1 MNKMQKLTCA
11 KVLKVIFYLLG
22 FPLLMLF
29 VAKDSMIFF
38 NEGAFSETAKN
49 GITAALVLWAGFT
62 LLQIGLY
69 LVLKKQQAVRT
80 IILVILAVALM
91 LAPIAGLD
99 IRNEKELDKIRTE
112 YSDKGVK
119 VENYS
124 LQKQW
129 FNALSAN
136 KRESGYAY
144 KLNERVDN
152 VIRTYGLSEYYP
164 KMYRERT
171 QLNTAVAYYQ
181 VGGLDGEMIK
191 VTGDNIDGLF
201 DSLKAQS
208 PYAYNPNG
216 LLYDGYIFG
225 VENALELL
233 IKYNEYAKLTVYRR
247 SSTYIG
253 TEKYADAFKEGC
265 YVLKDGAYVTMK
277 AAGEAFC
284 KQPGTIYYEKLSIAD
299 AYKAMVK
306 DIKDSETNS
315 SKYESDA
322 WYNYFND
329 NTEILDTRTGK
340 MTNYSTL
347 RIEEDNYRLTDSR
360 LNAVLG
366 TLFEYLGMNPA
377 INKLLNG
384 LNLDGIIGLV
394 NALLQEN
401 GADLTS
407 GDIGNVVSQLL
418 YGYNNGKG
426 GETTGLA
433 YPVQYLFGNLNL
445 SDKNVFKSTG
455 ETAYEYDDEGHLVY
469 EVDASGNTTDI
480 PKLTGKTG
488 TVYVITYSDSGKKNP
503 DGTPI
508 LNATV
513 NRAEF
518 DTTKMSPLPEK
529 AADIKT
535 GTVYTTGDIFK
546 EVKLNANYSA
556 YVENLEKNKNP
567 NTAALV
573 DIIKSLQP
581 ALGLVGGLL
590 NLNDIIGGLVSGL
603 DVSAIL
609 AKIAPDLD
617 LNAILT
623 QILSKIDLTGVTVE
637 GVQKLLDT
645 VLGELSFYSHPL
657 LKKCWQSDFVSDT
670 DKALATTAG
679 TTVDMSDYAW
689 VKYTC
694 EDFGITSGC
703 ALAAKGGLLTG
714 KTIGNGTSADAAIS
728 LADCYQLQADIA
740 YQPEM
745 YPLLAARRYFSIWAG
760 ILAMSIFLST
770 YFHNKERLYAYE
782 IALNGGEY

>member
-91 LAPIAGLD
+91 LAPVAGLD

-129 FNALSAN
+129 FNALSAD

-201 DSLKAQS
+201 DSLQSQS

-233 IKYNEYAKLTVYRR
+233 IKYNEYAKLTVYRP
-247 SSTYIG
+247 T
-253 TEKYADAFKEGC
+253 KYTVADYAEAFNAGC
-265 YVLKDGAYVTMK
+265 YVIKDGAYVTMK
-277 AAGEAFC
+277 AAGETFS
-284 KQPGTIYYEKLSIAD
+284 KQPGTVYYEKLAIAD
-299 AYKAMVK
+299 AYKKMV
-306 DIKDSETNS
+306 SEIEESATNAS
-315 SKYESDA
+315 AYESDA
-322 WYNYFND
+322 WYNYTND
-329 NTEILDTRTGK
+329 ITEILDTRTGK

-377 INKLLNG
+377 INKLLDS
-384 LNLDGIIGLV
+384 LKAQQLLDLV
-394 NALLQEN
+394 NSLLKEN
-401 GADLTS
+401 GADLSS

-433 YPVQYLFGNLNL
+433 LPAQYLFGNLDFT
-445 SDKNVFKSTG
+445 SKEVYKSTG
-455 ETAYEYDDEGHLVY
+455 KNAFKVGALADEV
-469 EVDASGNTTDI
+469 
-480 PKLTGKTG
+480 
-488 TVYVITYSDSGKKNP
+488 VYVTTYTDSGEVND
-503 DGTPI
+503 DGTPVLTAKI
-508 LNATV
+508 TREAFDNATMKQLPKTS
-513 NRAEF
+513 AEIV
-518 DTTKMSPLPEK
+518 PEQK
-529 AADIKT
+529 
-535 GTVYTTGDIFK
+535 YTTGDTYAK
-546 EVKLNANYSA
+546 TKLGTA
-556 YVENLEKNKNP
+556 YTAYKTKLESDNKNP

-590 NLNDIIGGLVSGL
+590 DLNDIIGGLVPGL
-603 DVSAIL
+603 DVAGIL
-609 AKIAPDLD
+609 KAIAPDLD

-703 ALAAKGGLLTG
+703 ALIAKGGLLTG

-740 YQPEM
+740 YQPDM

>member
-99 IRNEKELDKIRTE
+99 VRNEKELDKIRTE

-129 FNALSAN
+129 FNALSAD
-136 KRESGYAY
+136 KRKSGYAY
-144 KLNERVDN
+144 LLNERVDN
-152 VIRTYGLSEYYP
+152 VIKTYGLSEYYP
-164 KMYRERT
+164 KMYRERP
-171 QLNTAVAYYQ
+171 QHNTAVAYYQ

-201 DSLKAQS
+201 DSLQSQS

-233 IKYNEYAKLTVYRR
+233 IKYNEYAKLTVYRP
-247 SSTYIG
+247 T
-253 TEKYADAFKEGC
+253 KYTVADYAEAFNAGC

-277 AAGEAFC
+277 AAGETFS
-284 KQPGTIYYEKLSIAD
+284 KQPGTVYYEKLAIAD
-299 AYKAMVK
+299 AYKKMVSE
-306 DIKDSETNS
+306 IKESATNAS
-315 SKYESDA
+315 AYESDA
-322 WYNYFND
+322 WYNYTND
-329 NTEILDTRTGK
+329 ITEILDTRTGK

-377 INKLLNG
+377 INKLLDS
-384 LNLDGIIGLV
+384 LKAQQLLDLI
-394 NALLQEN
+394 NSLLKEN
-401 GADLTS
+401 SADLSS

-433 YPVQYLFGNLNL
+433 LPVQYLFGNLDFT
-445 SDKNVFKSTG
+445 SKEVYKSTG
-455 ETAYEYDDEGHLVY
+455 KNAFKVGALADEV
-469 EVDASGNTTDI
+469 
-480 PKLTGKTG
+480 
-488 TVYVITYSDSGKKNP
+488 VYVTTYTDSGEVND
-503 DGTPI
+503 DGTPVLTAKI
-508 LNATV
+508 TREAFDAATMKQSPKTI
-513 NRAEF
+513 AEIV
-518 DTTKMSPLPEK
+518 PEQK
-529 AADIKT
+529 
-535 GTVYTTGDIFK
+535 YTTGDTYAK
-546 EVKLNANYSA
+546 TKLGTA
-556 YVENLEKNKNP
+556 YTAYKTKLESDNKNP

-590 NLNDIIGGLVSGL
+590 DLNDIIGGLVPGL
-603 DVSAIL
+603 DIPAIL
-609 AKIAPDLD
+609 KAIAPDLD

-623 QILSKIDLTGVTVE
+623 QVLSKIDLTGVTVE
-637 GVQKLLDT
+637 DVQKLLDT

-689 VKYTC
+689 IKYTC

-703 ALAAKGGLLTG
+703 ALVAKGGLLTG

-740 YQPEM
+740 YQPNM

-770 YFHNKERLYAYE
+770 YFHNKEKLYAYE

>member
-129 FNALSAN
+129 FNALSAD

-201 DSLKAQS
+201 DSLQSQS

-233 IKYNEYAKLTVYRR
+233 IKYNEYAKLTVYRP
-247 SSTYIG
+247 T
-253 TEKYADAFKEGC
+253 KYTVADYAEAFNAGC
-265 YVLKDGAYVTMK
+265 YVIKDGAYVTMK
-277 AAGEAFC
+277 AAGETFS
-284 KQPGTIYYEKLSIAD
+284 KQPGTIYYESLSIAD
-299 AYKAMVK
+299 AYKKMV
-306 DIKDSETNS
+306 SEIEESATNAS
-315 SKYESDA
+315 AYESDA
-322 WYNYFND
+322 WYNYTND
-329 NTEILDTRTGK
+329 ITEILDTRTGK

-377 INKLLNG
+377 INKLLDS
-384 LNLDGIIGLV
+384 LKAQQLLDLV
-394 NALLQEN
+394 NSLLKDN
-401 GADLTS
+401 DADLSS

-433 YPVQYLFGNLNL
+433 LPAQYLFGNLDFT
-445 SDKNVFKSTG
+445 SKEVYKSTG
-455 ETAYEYDDEGHLVY
+455 KNAFKVGALADEV
-469 EVDASGNTTDI
+469 
-480 PKLTGKTG
+480 
-488 TVYVITYSDSGKKNP
+488 VYVTTYTDSGEVND
-503 DGTPI
+503 DGTPVLTAKI
-508 LNATV
+508 TREAFDNATMKQLPKTS
-513 NRAEF
+513 AEIV
-518 DTTKMSPLPEK
+518 PEQK
-529 AADIKT
+529 
-535 GTVYTTGDIFK
+535 YTTGDTYAK
-546 EVKLNANYSA
+546 TDLGTAYTAYKTKLESD
-556 YVENLEKNKNP
+556 NKNP

-590 NLNDIIGGLVSGL
+590 NLNDIIGGLVPGL
-603 DVSAIL
+603 DVAGIL
-609 AKIAPDLD
+609 KAIAPDLD

-623 QILSKIDLTGVTVE
+623 QILGKIDLTGVTVE

-703 ALAAKGGLLTG
+703 ALVAKGGLLTG

-740 YQPEM
+740 YQPDM

-770 YFHNKERLYAYE
+770 YFHNKEKLYAYE

>member
-225 VENALELL
+225 VENVLELL
-233 IKYNEYAKLTVYRR
+233 IKYNEYAKLTVYRP
-247 SSTYIG
+247 T
-253 TEKYADAFKEGC
+253 KYTVADYAEAFNAGC
-265 YVLKDGAYVTMK
+265 YVINNDGAYVTMK
-277 AAGEAFC
+277 AAGETFC
-284 KQPGTIYYEKLSIAD
+284 KQPGTIYYEQLAIAD
-299 AYKAMVK
+299 AYKKMV
-306 DIKDSETNS
+306 SEIEASATNAS
-315 SKYESDA
+315 AYASDA
-322 WYNYFND
+322 WYNYTND
-329 NTEILDTRTGK
+329 ITEILDTRTGK

-377 INKLLNG
+377 INKLLDS
-384 LNLDGIIGLV
+384 LKAQQLLELV
-394 NALLQEN
+394 NSLLKEN
-401 GADLTS
+401 GADLSS

-433 YPVQYLFGNLNL
+433 LPAQYLFGNLNFT
-445 SDKNVFKSTG
+445 SKEVYKSTG
-455 ETAYEYDDEGHLVY
+455 KNAFKVGALADEV
-469 EVDASGNTTDI
+469 
-480 PKLTGKTG
+480 
-488 TVYVITYSDSGKKNP
+488 VYVTTYTDSGEVND

-508 LNATV
+508 LTAKITREAFDAATMVLPPKTNAEIV
-513 NRAEF
+513 PG
-518 DTTKMSPLPEK
+518 TK
-529 AADIKT
+529 
-535 GTVYTTGDIFK
+535 YTTGDTYAK
-546 EVKLNANYSA
+546 TDLGTAYKAYETKLKND
-556 YVENLEKNKNP
+556 NKNP

-609 AKIAPDLD
+609 KAIAPDLD

-703 ALAAKGGLLTG
+703 ALVAKGGLLTG

-740 YQPEM
+740 YQPDM

-770 YFHNKERLYAYE
+770 YFHNKEKLYAYE

>member
-91 LAPIAGLD
+91 LAPVAGLD

-129 FNALSAN
+129 FNALSAD

-181 VGGLDGEMIK
+181 IGGLDGEMIK

-201 DSLKAQS
+201 DSLQSQS

-233 IKYNEYAKLTVYRR
+233 IKYNEYAKLTVYRP
-247 SSTYIG
+247 T
-253 TEKYADAFKEGC
+253 KYTVADYAEAFNAGC
-265 YVLKDGAYVTMK
+265 YVIKDGAYVTMK
-277 AAGEAFC
+277 AAGETFS
-284 KQPGTIYYEKLSIAD
+284 KQPGTIYYESLSIAD
-299 AYKAMVK
+299 AYKKMV
-306 DIKDSETNS
+306 SEIEESATNAS
-315 SKYESDA
+315 AYESDA
-322 WYNYFND
+322 WYNYTND
-329 NTEILDTRTGK
+329 ITEILDTRTGK

-377 INKLLNG
+377 INKLLDS
-384 LNLDGIIGLV
+384 LKAQQLLDLV
-394 NALLQEN
+394 NSLLKDN
-401 GADLTS
+401 DADLTS

-433 YPVQYLFGNLNL
+433 LPAQYLFGNLDFT
-445 SDKNVFKSTG
+445 SKEVYKSTG
-455 ETAYEYDDEGHLVY
+455 KNAFKVGATADEV
-469 EVDASGNTTDI
+469 
-480 PKLTGKTG
+480 
-488 TVYVITYSDSGKKNP
+488 VYVTTYKDSGEVND
-503 DGTPI
+503 DGSPVLTATI
-508 LNATV
+508 TREAFDNATMKQPPKTS
-513 NRAEF
+513 AEIVPGQ
-518 DTTKMSPLPEK
+518 K
-529 AADIKT
+529 
-535 GTVYTTGDIFK
+535 YTTGDTYAK
-546 EVKLNANYSA
+546 TKLGTA
-556 YVENLEKNKNP
+556 YTAYKTKLESDNKNP

-609 AKIAPDLD
+609 KAIAPDLD

-623 QILSKIDLTGVTVE
+623 QVLGKIDLTGVTVE

-740 YQPEM
+740 YQPDM

-770 YFHNKERLYAYE
+770 YFHNKEKLYAYE

>member
-80 IILVILAVALM
+80 IILVVLAVALM

-129 FNALSAN
+129 FNAISAN

-144 KLNERVDN
+144 KLNDRVDN

-233 IKYNEYAKLTVYRR
+233 IKYNEYAKLTVYRP
-247 SSTYIG
+247 T
-253 TEKYADAFKEGC
+253 KYTVADYAEAFSAGC
-265 YVLKDGAYVTMK
+265 YVINNDGAYVTMK

-284 KQPGTIYYEKLSIAD
+284 KQPGTIYYEQLAIAD
-299 AYKAMVK
+299 AYKKMV
-306 DIKDSETNS
+306 SEIEESATNAS
-315 SKYESDA
+315 AYESDA
-322 WYNYFND
+322 WYNYTND
-329 NTEILDTRTGK
+329 ITEILDTRTGE

-377 INKLLNG
+377 INKLLDS
-384 LNLDGIIGLV
+384 LKAQQLLDLV
-394 NALLQEN
+394 NSLLKEN
-401 GADLTS
+401 SADLSS

-433 YPVQYLFGNLNL
+433 LPAQYLFGNLDFT
-445 SDKNVFKSTG
+445 SKEVYKSTG
-455 ETAYEYDDEGHLVY
+455 KNAFKVGATADEV
-469 EVDASGNTTDI
+469 
-480 PKLTGKTG
+480 
-488 TVYVITYSDSGKKNP
+488 VYVTTYTDSGEVND
-503 DGTPI
+503 DGSPVLTATI
-508 LNATV
+508 TREAFDNATMKQPPKTS
-513 NRAEF
+513 AEIVPGQ
-518 DTTKMSPLPEK
+518 K
-529 AADIKT
+529 
-535 GTVYTTGDIFK
+535 YTTGDTYAK
-546 EVKLNANYSA
+546 TKLGTA
-556 YVENLEKNKNP
+556 YTAYKTKLESDNKNP

-590 NLNDIIGGLVSGL
+590 DLNDIIGGLVPGL
-603 DVSAIL
+603 DVAGIL
-609 AKIAPDLD
+609 KAIAPDLD

-623 QILSKIDLTGVTVE
+623 QILGKIDLTGVTVE

-740 YQPEM
+740 YQPDM

-770 YFHNKERLYAYE
+770 YFHNKEKLYAYE

>member
-99 IRNEKELDKIRTE
+99 VRNEKELDKIRTE

-129 FNALSAN
+129 FNALSAD
-136 KRESGYAY
+136 KRKSGYAY
-144 KLNERVDN
+144 LLNERVDN
-152 VIRTYGLSEYYP
+152 VIKTYGLSEYYP
-164 KMYRERT
+164 KMYRERP
-171 QLNTAVAYYQ
+171 QHNTAVAYYQ

-201 DSLKAQS
+201 DSLQSQS

-233 IKYNEYAKLTVYRR
+233 IKYNEYAKLTVYRP
-247 SSTYIG
+247 T
-253 TEKYADAFKEGC
+253 KYTVADYAEAFNAGC

-277 AAGEAFC
+277 AAGETFS
-284 KQPGTIYYEKLSIAD
+284 KQPGTVYYEKLAIAD
-299 AYKAMVK
+299 AYKKMVSE
-306 DIKDSETNS
+306 IKESATNAS
-315 SKYESDA
+315 AYESDA
-322 WYNYFND
+322 WYNYTND
-329 NTEILDTRTGK
+329 ITEILDTRTGK

-377 INKLLNG
+377 INKLLDS
-384 LNLDGIIGLV
+384 LKAQQLLDLI
-394 NALLQEN
+394 NSLLKEN
-401 GADLTS
+401 SADLSS

-433 YPVQYLFGNLNL
+433 LPVQYLFGNLDFT
-445 SDKNVFKSTG
+445 SKEVYKSTG
-455 ETAYEYDDEGHLVY
+455 KNAFKVGALADEV
-469 EVDASGNTTDI
+469 
-480 PKLTGKTG
+480 
-488 TVYVITYSDSGKKNP
+488 VYVTTYTDSGEVND
-503 DGTPI
+503 DGTPVLTAKI
-508 LNATV
+508 TREAFDAATMKQSPKTI
-513 NRAEF
+513 AEIV
-518 DTTKMSPLPEK
+518 PEQK
-529 AADIKT
+529 
-535 GTVYTTGDIFK
+535 YTTGDTYAK
-546 EVKLNANYSA
+546 TKLGTA
-556 YVENLEKNKNP
+556 YTAYKTKLESDNKNP

-590 NLNDIIGGLVSGL
+590 DLNDIIGGLVPGL
-603 DVSAIL
+603 DIPAIL
-609 AKIAPDLD
+609 KAIAPDLD

-623 QILSKIDLTGVTVE
+623 QVLSKIDLTGVTVE
-637 GVQKLLDT
+637 DVQKLLDT
-645 VLGELSFYSHPL
+645 VLGELSFCSHPL

-689 VKYTC
+689 IKYTC

-703 ALAAKGGLLTG
+703 ALVAKGGLLTG

-740 YQPEM
+740 YQPNM

-770 YFHNKERLYAYE
+770 YFHNKEKLYAYE

>member
-91 LAPIAGLD
+91 LAPVAGLD

-129 FNALSAN
+129 FNALSAD

-201 DSLKAQS
+201 DSLQSQS

-233 IKYNEYAKLTVYRR
+233 IKYNEYAKLTVYRP
-247 SSTYIG
+247 T
-253 TEKYADAFKEGC
+253 KYTVADYAEAFNAGC
-265 YVLKDGAYVTMK
+265 YVIKDGAYVTMK
-277 AAGEAFC
+277 AAGETFS
-284 KQPGTIYYEKLSIAD
+284 KQPGTVYYEKLAIAD
-299 AYKAMVK
+299 AYKKMV
-306 DIKDSETNS
+306 SEIEESATNAS
-315 SKYESDA
+315 AYESDA
-322 WYNYFND
+322 WYNYTND
-329 NTEILDTRTGK
+329 ITEILDTRTGK

-377 INKLLNG
+377 INKLLDS
-384 LNLDGIIGLV
+384 LKAQQLLDLV
-394 NALLQEN
+394 NSLLKEN
-401 GADLTS
+401 GADLSS

-433 YPVQYLFGNLNL
+433 LPAQYLFGNLDFT
-445 SDKNVFKSTG
+445 SKEVYKSTG
-455 ETAYEYDDEGHLVY
+455 KNAFKVGATADEV
-469 EVDASGNTTDI
+469 
-480 PKLTGKTG
+480 
-488 TVYVITYSDSGKKNP
+488 VYVTTYTDTGEDND
-503 DGTPI
+503 DGTPVLTAKI
-508 LNATV
+508 TREAFDNATMKQLPKTS
-513 NRAEF
+513 AEIVPGQ
-518 DTTKMSPLPEK
+518 K
-529 AADIKT
+529 
-535 GTVYTTGDIFK
+535 YTTGDTYAK
-546 EVKLNANYSA
+546 TKLGTA
-556 YVENLEKNKNP
+556 YTAYKTKLESDNKNP

-590 NLNDIIGGLVSGL
+590 DLNDIIGGLVPGL
-603 DVSAIL
+603 DVAGIL
-609 AKIAPDLD
+609 KAIAPDLD

-623 QILSKIDLTGVTVE
+623 QILGKIDLTGVTVE

-740 YQPEM
+740 YQPDM

-770 YFHNKERLYAYE
+770 YFHNKEKLYAYE

>member
-129 FNALSAN
+129 FNAISAN

-144 KLNERVDN
+144 KMNDRVDN

-191 VTGDNIDGLF
+191 VTGDNINGLF

-233 IKYNEYAKLTVYRR
+233 IKYNEYAKLTVYRP
-247 SSTYIG
+247 T
-253 TEKYADAFKEGC
+253 KYTVADYAEAFNAGC
-265 YVLKDGAYVTMK
+265 YVINNDGAYVTMK
-277 AAGEAFC
+277 AAGETFC
-284 KQPGTIYYEKLSIAD
+284 KQPGTIYYEQLAIAD
-299 AYKAMVK
+299 AYKKMV
-306 DIKDSETNS
+306 SEIEESATNAS
-315 SKYESDA
+315 AYESDA
-322 WYNYFND
+322 WYNYTND
-329 NTEILDTRTGK
+329 ITEILDTRTGK

-377 INKLLNG
+377 INKLIDSLKAQQ
-384 LNLDGIIGLV
+384 LLDLV
-394 NALLQEN
+394 NSLLKEN
-401 GADLTS
+401 GADLSS

-433 YPVQYLFGNLNL
+433 LPAQYLFGNL
-445 SDKNVFKSTG
+445 SFTSKEVYKSTG
-455 ETAYEYDDEGHLVY
+455 KNAFKVGALADE
-469 EVDASGNTTDI
+469 I
-480 PKLTGKTG
+480 
-488 TVYVITYSDSGKKNP
+488 VYVTTYTDSGEVND

-508 LNATV
+508 LTAKITREAFDAATMVQPPKTNAEIV
-513 NRAEF
+513 PG
-518 DTTKMSPLPEK
+518 TK
-529 AADIKT
+529 
-535 GTVYTTGDIFK
+535 YTTGDTYAK
-546 EVKLNANYSA
+546 TDLGTAYTAYKTKLESD
-556 YVENLEKNKNP
+556 NKNP

-609 AKIAPDLD
+609 KAIAPDLD

-714 KTIGNGTSADAAIS
+714 KTIGNGTPADAAIS

-740 YQPEM
+740 YQPDM

-770 YFHNKERLYAYE
+770 YFHNKEKLYAYE

>member
-69 LVLKKQQAVRT
+69 LVLKKQQAART

-91 LAPIAGLD
+91 LAPVAGLD

-129 FNALSAN
+129 FNALSAD

-191 VTGDNIDGLF
+191 VTGDNINGLF
-201 DSLKAQS
+201 DSLKTQS

-216 LLYDGYIFG
+216 LLYDGYVFG

-233 IKYNEYAKLTVYRR
+233 IKYNEYAKLTVYRP
-247 SSTYIG
+247 T
-253 TEKYADAFKEGC
+253 KYTVADYAEAFSAGC
-265 YVLKDGAYVTMK
+265 YVIKDGAYVTMK
-277 AAGEAFC
+277 TAGETFC
-284 KQPGTIYYEKLSIAD
+284 KQPGTIYYEQLSIAD
-299 AYKAMVK
+299 AYNKMVSEIKASAT
-306 DIKDSETNS
+306 DS

-322 WYNYFND
+322 WYNYTND
-329 NTEILDTRTGK
+329 ITEILDTRTGK

-377 INKLLNG
+377 INKLLDS
-384 LNLDGIIGLV
+384 LKAQQLLDLV
-394 NALLQEN
+394 NSLLLKEN
-401 GADLTS
+401 GADLSS

-433 YPVQYLFGNLNL
+433 LPAQYLFGNLDFT
-445 SDKNVFKSTG
+445 SKEVYKSTG
-455 ETAYEYDDEGHLVY
+455 KNAFKVGATADEV
-469 EVDASGNTTDI
+469 
-480 PKLTGKTG
+480 
-488 TVYVITYSDSGKKNP
+488 VYVTTYKDSGEVND
-503 DGTPI
+503 DGSPVLTATI
-508 LNATV
+508 TREAFDNATMKQPPKTS
-513 NRAEF
+513 AEIVPGQ
-518 DTTKMSPLPEK
+518 K
-529 AADIKT
+529 
-535 GTVYTTGDIFK
+535 YTTGDTYAK
-546 EVKLNANYSA
+546 TKLGTA
-556 YVENLEKNKNP
+556 YTAYKTKLESDNKNP

-590 NLNDIIGGLVSGL
+590 NLNDIIGGLVPGL

-609 AKIAPDLD
+609 KAIAPDLD

-623 QILSKIDLTGVTVE
+623 QILGKIDLTGVTVE

-703 ALAAKGGLLTG
+703 ALIAKGGLLTG

-740 YQPEM
+740 YQPDM

-770 YFHNKERLYAYE
+770 YFHNKEKLYAYE

>member
-91 LAPIAGLD
+91 LAPVAGLD

-129 FNALSAN
+129 FNAISAN
-136 KRESGYAY
+136 KRTSGYAY

-201 DSLKAQS
+201 DSLQSQS

-233 IKYNEYAKLTVYRR
+233 IKYNEYAKLTVYRP
-247 SSTYIG
+247 T
-253 TEKYADAFKEGC
+253 KYTVADYAEAFNAGC
-265 YVLKDGAYVTMK
+265 YVIKDGAYVTMK
-277 AAGEAFC
+277 AAGETFS
-284 KQPGTIYYEKLSIAD
+284 KQPGTIYYESLSIAD
-299 AYKAMVK
+299 AYKKMV
-306 DIKDSETNS
+306 SEIEESATNAS
-315 SKYESDA
+315 AYESDA
-322 WYNYFND
+322 WYNYTND
-329 NTEILDTRTGK
+329 ITEILDTRTGK

-377 INKLLNG
+377 INKLLDS
-384 LNLDGIIGLV
+384 LKAQQLLDLV
-394 NALLQEN
+394 NSLLKDN
-401 GADLTS
+401 DADLSS

-433 YPVQYLFGNLNL
+433 LPAQYLFGNL
-445 SDKNVFKSTG
+445 SFTSKEVYKSTG
-455 ETAYEYDDEGHLVY
+455 KNAFKVGALADE
-469 EVDASGNTTDI
+469 I
-480 PKLTGKTG
+480 
-488 TVYVITYSDSGKKNP
+488 VYVTTYKDSGKVND
-503 DGTPI
+503 DGTPVLTATI
-508 LNATV
+508 TREAFDNATMKQPPKT
-513 NRAEF
+513 NAEIVLGQ
-518 DTTKMSPLPEK
+518 K
-529 AADIKT
+529 
-535 GTVYTTGDIFK
+535 YTTGDTYAK
-546 EVKLNANYSA
+546 TDLGTAYTAYKTKLESD
-556 YVENLEKNKNP
+556 NKNP

-590 NLNDIIGGLVSGL
+590 DLNDIIGGLVPGL
-603 DVSAIL
+603 DVAGIL
-609 AKIAPDLD
+609 KAIAPDLD

-623 QILSKIDLTGVTVE
+623 QILGKIDLTGVTVE

-703 ALAAKGGLLTG
+703 ALIAKGGLLTG

-740 YQPEM
+740 YQPDM

>member
-69 LVLKKQQAVRT
+69 LVLKKQQAART

-91 LAPIAGLD
+91 LAPVAGLD

-201 DSLKAQS
+201 DSLQSQS

-233 IKYNEYAKLTVYRR
+233 IKYNEYAKLTVYRP
-247 SSTYIG
+247 T
-253 TEKYADAFKEGC
+253 KYTVADYAEAFSAGC
-265 YVLKDGAYVTMK
+265 YVIKDGAYVTMK
-277 AAGEAFC
+277 AAGETFS
-284 KQPGTIYYEKLSIAD
+284 KQPGTVYYEKLAIAD
-299 AYKAMVK
+299 AYKKMV
-306 DIKDSETNS
+306 SEIEESATNAS
-315 SKYESDA
+315 AYESDA
-322 WYNYFND
+322 WYNYTND
-329 NTEILDTRTGK
+329 ITEILDTRSGK

-377 INKLLNG
+377 INKLLDS
-384 LNLDGIIGLV
+384 LKAQQLLDLV
-394 NALLQEN
+394 NSLLQEN
-401 GADLTS
+401 SADLSS

-433 YPVQYLFGNLNL
+433 LPAQYLFGNLNFT
-445 SDKNVFKSTG
+445 SKEVYKSTG
-455 ETAYEYDDEGHLVY
+455 KNAFKVGATADEV
-469 EVDASGNTTDI
+469 
-480 PKLTGKTG
+480 
-488 TVYVITYSDSGKKNP
+488 VYVTTYKDSGEVND
-503 DGTPI
+503 DGSPVLTATI
-508 LNATV
+508 TREAFDNATMKQPPKTS
-513 NRAEF
+513 AEIVPGQ
-518 DTTKMSPLPEK
+518 K
-529 AADIKT
+529 
-535 GTVYTTGDIFK
+535 YTTGDTYAK
-546 EVKLNANYSA
+546 TKLGTA
-556 YVENLEKNKNP
+556 YTAYKTKLESDNKNP

-590 NLNDIIGGLVSGL
+590 DLNDIIGGLVPGL
-603 DVSAIL
+603 DVAGIL
-609 AKIAPDLD
+609 KAIAPDLD

-623 QILSKIDLTGVTVE
+623 QILGKIDLTGVTVE

-740 YQPEM
+740 YQPDM

-770 YFHNKERLYAYE
+770 YFHNKEKLYAYE

>member
-69 LVLKKQQAVRT
+69 LVLKKQQAART

-144 KLNERVDN
+144 KLNDRVDN

-201 DSLKAQS
+201 DSLKTQS

-233 IKYNEYAKLTVYRR
+233 IKYNEYAKLTVYRP
-247 SSTYIG
+247 T
-253 TEKYADAFKEGC
+253 KYTVADYAEAFSAGC
-265 YVLKDGAYVTMK
+265 YVIKDGAYVTMK
-277 AAGEAFC
+277 AAGETFS
-284 KQPGTIYYEKLSIAD
+284 KQPGTVYYEKLAIAD
-299 AYKAMVK
+299 AYKKMV
-306 DIKDSETNS
+306 SEIEESATNAS
-315 SKYESDA
+315 AYESDA
-322 WYNYFND
+322 WYNYTND
-329 NTEILDTRTGK
+329 ITEILDTRTGK

-377 INKLLNG
+377 INKLLDS
-384 LNLDGIIGLV
+384 LKAQQLLDLV
-394 NALLQEN
+394 NSLLKDN
-401 GADLTS
+401 DADLSS

-433 YPVQYLFGNLNL
+433 LPAQYLFGNLNFT
-445 SDKNVFKSTG
+445 SKEVYKSTG
-455 ETAYEYDDEGHLVY
+455 KNAFKVGATADEV
-469 EVDASGNTTDI
+469 
-480 PKLTGKTG
+480 
-488 TVYVITYSDSGKKNP
+488 VYVTTYTDTGEVND
-503 DGTPI
+503 DGTPVLTAKI
-508 LNATV
+508 TREAFDNATM
-513 NRAEF
+513 
-518 DTTKMSPLPEK
+518 KQPP
-529 AADIKT
+529 KT
-535 GTVYTTGDIFK
+535 NEEIVPGQKYTTGDTYAK
-546 EVKLNANYSA
+546 TDLGTAYTAYKTKLESD
-556 YVENLEKNKNP
+556 NKNP

-590 NLNDIIGGLVSGL
+590 DLNDIIGGLVPGL
-603 DVSAIL
+603 DVAGIL
-609 AKIAPDLD
+609 KAIAPDLD

-623 QILSKIDLTGVTVE
+623 QILGKIDLTGVTVE

-703 ALAAKGGLLTG
+703 ALIAKGGLLTG

-740 YQPEM
+740 YQPDM

-770 YFHNKERLYAYE
+770 YFHNKEKLYAYE

>member
-91 LAPIAGLD
+91 LAPVAGLD

-129 FNALSAN
+129 FNALSAD

-191 VTGDNIDGLF
+191 VTGDNINGLF
-201 DSLKAQS
+201 DSLKTQS

-216 LLYDGYIFG
+216 LLYDGYVFG

-233 IKYNEYAKLTVYRR
+233 IKYNEYAKLTVYRP
-247 SSTYIG
+247 T
-253 TEKYADAFKEGC
+253 KYTVADYAEAFSAGC
-265 YVLKDGAYVTMK
+265 YVIKDGAYVTMK
-277 AAGEAFC
+277 AAGETFS
-284 KQPGTIYYEKLSIAD
+284 KQPGTIYYESLSIAD
-299 AYKAMVK
+299 AYKKMV
-306 DIKDSETNS
+306 SEIEESATNAS
-315 SKYESDA
+315 AYESDA
-322 WYNYFND
+322 WYNYTND
-329 NTEILDTRTGK
+329 ITEILDTRTGK

-377 INKLLNG
+377 INKLLDS
-384 LNLDGIIGLV
+384 LKAQQLLDLV
-394 NALLQEN
+394 NSLLKDN
-401 GADLTS
+401 DADLSS

-433 YPVQYLFGNLNL
+433 LPAQYLFGNLNFT
-445 SDKNVFKSTG
+445 SKEVYKSTG
-455 ETAYEYDDEGHLVY
+455 KNAFKVGALADE
-469 EVDASGNTTDI
+469 I
-480 PKLTGKTG
+480 
-488 TVYVITYSDSGKKNP
+488 VYVTTYKDSGKVND

-508 LNATV
+508 LTATITREAFDNATM
-513 NRAEF
+513 
-518 DTTKMSPLPEK
+518 KQPP
-529 AADIKT
+529 KT
-535 GTVYTTGDIFK
+535 NVEIVLGQKYTTGDTYAK
-546 EVKLNANYSA
+546 TDLGTAYTAYKTKLESD
-556 YVENLEKNKNP
+556 NKNP

-590 NLNDIIGGLVSGL
+590 DLNDIIGGLVPGL
-603 DVSAIL
+603 DVAGIL
-609 AKIAPDLD
+609 KAIAPDLD

-623 QILSKIDLTGVTVE
+623 QILGKIDLTGVTVE

-740 YQPEM
+740 YQPDM

-770 YFHNKERLYAYE
+770 YFHNKEKLYAYE

>member
-91 LAPIAGLD
+91 LAPVAGLD

-129 FNALSAN
+129 FNALSAD

-201 DSLKAQS
+201 DSLQSQS

-233 IKYNEYAKLTVYRR
+233 IKYNEYAKLTVYRP
-247 SSTYIG
+247 T
-253 TEKYADAFKEGC
+253 KYTVADYAEAFSAGC
-265 YVLKDGAYVTMK
+265 YVIKDGAYVTMK
-277 AAGEAFC
+277 AAGETFS
-284 KQPGTIYYEKLSIAD
+284 KQPGTIYYESLSIAD
-299 AYKAMVK
+299 AYKKMV
-306 DIKDSETNS
+306 SEIEESATNAS
-315 SKYESDA
+315 AYESDA
-322 WYNYFND
+322 WYNYTND
-329 NTEILDTRTGK
+329 ITEILDTRTGK

-377 INKLLNG
+377 INKLLDS
-384 LNLDGIIGLV
+384 LKAQQLLDLV
-394 NALLQEN
+394 NSLLKEN
-401 GADLTS
+401 GADLSS

-433 YPVQYLFGNLNL
+433 LPAQYLFGNLDFT
-445 SDKNVFKSTG
+445 SKEVYKSTG
-455 ETAYEYDDEGHLVY
+455 KNAFKVGATADEV
-469 EVDASGNTTDI
+469 
-480 PKLTGKTG
+480 
-488 TVYVITYSDSGKKNP
+488 VYVTTYTDSGEVND
-503 DGTPI
+503 DGSPVLTATI
-508 LNATV
+508 TREAFDNATMKQPPKTS
-513 NRAEF
+513 AEIVPGQ
-518 DTTKMSPLPEK
+518 K
-529 AADIKT
+529 
-535 GTVYTTGDIFK
+535 YTTGDTYAK
-546 EVKLNANYSA
+546 TKLGTA
-556 YVENLEKNKNP
+556 YTAYKTKLESDNKNP

-590 NLNDIIGGLVSGL
+590 DLNDIIGGLVPGL
-603 DVSAIL
+603 DVAGIL
-609 AKIAPDLD
+609 KAIAPDLD

-623 QILSKIDLTGVTVE
+623 QILGKIDLTGVTVE

-740 YQPEM
+740 YQPDM

-770 YFHNKERLYAYE
+770 YFHNKEKLYAYE

>member
-69 LVLKKQQAVRT
+69 LVLKKQQAART

-91 LAPIAGLD
+91 LAPVAGLD

-129 FNALSAN
+129 FNALSAD

-191 VTGDNIDGLF
+191 VTGDNINGLF

-216 LLYDGYIFG
+216 LLYDGYVFG

-233 IKYNEYAKLTVYRR
+233 IKYNEYAKLTVYRP
-247 SSTYIG
+247 T
-253 TEKYADAFKEGC
+253 KYTVADYAEAFSAGC
-265 YVLKDGAYVTMK
+265 YVIKDGAYVTMK
-277 AAGEAFC
+277 AAGETFS
-284 KQPGTIYYEKLSIAD
+284 KQPGTVYYEKLAIAD
-299 AYKAMVK
+299 AYKKMV
-306 DIKDSETNS
+306 SEIEESATNAS
-315 SKYESDA
+315 AYESDA
-322 WYNYFND
+322 WYNYTND
-329 NTEILDTRTGK
+329 ITEILDTRTGK

-377 INKLLNG
+377 INKLLDS
-384 LNLDGIIGLV
+384 LKAQQLLDLV
-394 NALLQEN
+394 NSLLKEN

-433 YPVQYLFGNLNL
+433 LPAQYLFGNLDFT
-445 SDKNVFKSTG
+445 SKEVYKSTG
-455 ETAYEYDDEGHLVY
+455 KNAFKVGATADEV
-469 EVDASGNTTDI
+469 
-480 PKLTGKTG
+480 
-488 TVYVITYSDSGKKNP
+488 VYVTTYTDTGEDND
-503 DGTPI
+503 DGTPVLTAKI
-508 LNATV
+508 TREAFDNATMKQLPKTS
-513 NRAEF
+513 AEIV
-518 DTTKMSPLPEK
+518 PEQK
-529 AADIKT
+529 
-535 GTVYTTGDIFK
+535 YTTGDTYAK
-546 EVKLNANYSA
+546 TKLGTA
-556 YVENLEKNKNP
+556 YTAYKTKLESDNKNP

-590 NLNDIIGGLVSGL
+590 DLNDIIGGLVPGL
-603 DVSAIL
+603 DVAGIL
-609 AKIAPDLD
+609 KAIAPDLD

-623 QILSKIDLTGVTVE
+623 QILGKIDLTGVTVE

-740 YQPEM
+740 YQPDM

-770 YFHNKERLYAYE
+770 YFHNKEKLYAYE

>member
-191 VTGDNIDGLF
+191 VTGDNINGLF

-225 VENALELL
+225 VENVLELL
-233 IKYNEYAKLTVYRR
+233 IKYNEYAKLTVYRP
-247 SSTYIG
+247 T
-253 TEKYADAFKEGC
+253 KYTVADYAEAFIAGC
-265 YVLKDGAYVTMK
+265 YVINNDGAYVTMK
-277 AAGEAFC
+277 AAGETFC
-284 KQPGTIYYEKLSIAD
+284 KQPGTIYYEQLSIAD
-299 AYKAMVK
+299 AYKKMV
-306 DIKDSETNS
+306 SEIEESATNAS
-315 SKYESDA
+315 AYASDA
-322 WYNYFND
+322 WYNYTND
-329 NTEILDTRTGK
+329 ITEILDTRTGK

-377 INKLLNG
+377 INKLLDS
-384 LNLDGIIGLV
+384 LKAQQLLDLV
-394 NALLQEN
+394 NSLLKEN
-401 GADLTS
+401 GADLSS

-433 YPVQYLFGNLNL
+433 LPVQYLFGNLNFT
-445 SDKNVFKSTG
+445 SKEVYKSTG
-455 ETAYEYDDEGHLVY
+455 KNAFKVGALADEV
-469 EVDASGNTTDI
+469 
-480 PKLTGKTG
+480 
-488 TVYVITYSDSGKKNP
+488 VYVTTYTDSGEVND

-508 LNATV
+508 LTAKITREAFDNATMKQPPKT
-513 NRAEF
+513 NAEIVPGQ
-518 DTTKMSPLPEK
+518 K
-529 AADIKT
+529 
-535 GTVYTTGDIFK
+535 YTTGDTYAK
-546 EVKLNANYSA
+546 TDLGTAYKAYETKLKND
-556 YVENLEKNKNP
+556 NKNP

-609 AKIAPDLD
+609 KAIAPDLD

-623 QILSKIDLTGVTVE
+623 QILGKIDLTGVTVE
-637 GVQKLLDT
+637 GVQKILDT

-670 DKALATTAG
+670 DKALATTTG

-714 KTIGNGTSADAAIS
+714 KTIGNGTPADAAIS

>member
-91 LAPIAGLD
+91 LAPVAGLD

-129 FNALSAN
+129 FNALSAD

-181 VGGLDGEMIK
+181 IGGLDGEMIK

-201 DSLKAQS
+201 DSLQSQS

-233 IKYNEYAKLTVYRR
+233 IKYNEYAKLTVYRP
-247 SSTYIG
+247 T
-253 TEKYADAFKEGC
+253 KYTVADYAEAFNAGC
-265 YVLKDGAYVTMK
+265 YVIKDGAYVTMK
-277 AAGEAFC
+277 AAGETFS
-284 KQPGTIYYEKLSIAD
+284 KQPGTIYYESLSIAD
-299 AYKAMVK
+299 AYKKMV
-306 DIKDSETNS
+306 SEIEESATNAS
-315 SKYESDA
+315 AYESDA
-322 WYNYFND
+322 WYNYTND
-329 NTEILDTRTGK
+329 ITEILDTRTGK

-377 INKLLNG
+377 INKLLDS
-384 LNLDGIIGLV
+384 LKAQQLLDLV
-394 NALLQEN
+394 NSLLKDN
-401 GADLTS
+401 DADLSS

-433 YPVQYLFGNLNL
+433 LPAQYLFGNLDFT
-445 SDKNVFKSTG
+445 SKEVYKSTG
-455 ETAYEYDDEGHLVY
+455 KNAFKVGATADEV
-469 EVDASGNTTDI
+469 
-480 PKLTGKTG
+480 
-488 TVYVITYSDSGKKNP
+488 VYVTTYTDTGEVND

-508 LNATV
+508 LTAKITREAFDKATMKQLP
-513 NRAEF
+513 
-518 DTTKMSPLPEK
+518 TTNEEIVPEQK
-529 AADIKT
+529 
-535 GTVYTTGDIFK
+535 YTTGDTYAK
-546 EVKLNANYSA
+546 TKLGAA
-556 YVENLEKNKNP
+556 YTAYKTKLESDNKNP

-590 NLNDIIGGLVSGL
+590 DLNDIIGGLVPGL
-603 DVSAIL
+603 DVAGIL
-609 AKIAPDLD
+609 KAIAPDLD

-623 QILSKIDLTGVTVE
+623 QILGKIDLTNVTVE

-703 ALAAKGGLLTG
+703 ALIAKGGLLTG

-740 YQPEM
+740 YQPDM

-770 YFHNKERLYAYE
+770 YFHNKEKLYAYE

>member
-129 FNALSAN
+129 FNAISAN

-225 VENALELL
+225 VENVLELL
-233 IKYNEYAKLTVYRR
+233 IKYNEYAKLTVYRP
-247 SSTYIG
+247 T
-253 TEKYADAFKEGC
+253 KYTVADYAEAFNAGC
-265 YVLKDGAYVTMK
+265 YVINNDGAYVTMK
-277 AAGEAFC
+277 AAGETFC
-284 KQPGTIYYEKLSIAD
+284 KQPGTIYYEQLSIAD
-299 AYKAMVK
+299 AYKKMV
-306 DIKDSETNS
+306 SEIEESATNAS
-315 SKYESDA
+315 AYASDA
-322 WYNYFND
+322 WYNYTND
-329 NTEILDTRTGK
+329 ITEILDTRTGK

-377 INKLLNG
+377 INKLFNG

-394 NALLQEN
+394 NALLKEN
-401 GADLTS
+401 GADLSS

-433 YPVQYLFGNLNL
+433 LPAQYLFGNLNFT
-445 SDKNVFKSTG
+445 SKEVYKSTG
-455 ETAYEYDDEGHLVY
+455 KNAFKVVPLADEV
-469 EVDASGNTTDI
+469 
-480 PKLTGKTG
+480 
-488 TVYVITYSDSGKKNP
+488 VYVTTYKDTGEVND

-508 LNATV
+508 LTATIT
-513 NRAEF
+513 REAFDASAMKQLPKTSAEIVPG
-518 DTTKMSPLPEK
+518 TK
-529 AADIKT
+529 
-535 GTVYTTGDIFK
+535 YTTGDTYAK
-546 EVKLNANYSA
+546 TKLETA
-556 YVENLEKNKNP
+556 YTAYKTKLESDNKNP

-609 AKIAPDLD
+609 KAIAPDLD

-714 KTIGNGTSADAAIS
+714 KTIGNGTPADAAIS

-740 YQPEM
+740 YQPDM

-770 YFHNKERLYAYE
+770 YFHNKEKLYAYE

>member
-91 LAPIAGLD
+91 LAPVAGLD

-129 FNALSAN
+129 FNALSAD

-201 DSLKAQS
+201 DSLKTQS

-233 IKYNEYAKLTVYRR
+233 IKYNEYAKLTVYRP
-247 SSTYIG
+247 T
-253 TEKYADAFKEGC
+253 KYTVADYAEAFSAGC
-265 YVLKDGAYVTMK
+265 YVIKDGAYVTMK
-277 AAGEAFC
+277 AAGETFS
-284 KQPGTIYYEKLSIAD
+284 KQPGTVYYEKLAIAD
-299 AYKAMVK
+299 AYKKMV
-306 DIKDSETNS
+306 SEIEESATNAS
-315 SKYESDA
+315 AYESDA
-322 WYNYFND
+322 WYNYTND
-329 NTEILDTRTGK
+329 ITEILDTRTGK

-377 INKLLNG
+377 INKLLDS
-384 LNLDGIIGLV
+384 LKAQQLLDLV
-394 NALLQEN
+394 NSLLKDN
-401 GADLTS
+401 DADLSS

-433 YPVQYLFGNLNL
+433 LPAQYLFGNLDFT
-445 SDKNVFKSTG
+445 SKEVYKSTG
-455 ETAYEYDDEGHLVY
+455 KNAFKVGATADEV
-469 EVDASGNTTDI
+469 
-480 PKLTGKTG
+480 
-488 TVYVITYSDSGKKNP
+488 VYVTTYKDSGEVND
-503 DGTPI
+503 DGSPVLTAKI
-508 LNATV
+508 TREAFDNATMKQLPKTS
-513 NRAEF
+513 AEIV
-518 DTTKMSPLPEK
+518 PEQK
-529 AADIKT
+529 
-535 GTVYTTGDIFK
+535 YTTGDTYAK
-546 EVKLNANYSA
+546 TKLGTA
-556 YVENLEKNKNP
+556 YTAYKTKLESDNKNP

-590 NLNDIIGGLVSGL
+590 DLNDIIGGLVPGL
-603 DVSAIL
+603 DVAGIL
-609 AKIAPDLD
+609 KAIAPDLD

-623 QILSKIDLTGVTVE
+623 QILGKIDLTGVTVE

-740 YQPEM
+740 YQPDM

-770 YFHNKERLYAYE
+770 YFHNKEKLYAYE

>member
-225 VENALELL
+225 VENVLELL
-233 IKYNEYAKLTVYRR
+233 IKYNEYAKLTVYRP
-247 SSTYIG
+247 T
-253 TEKYADAFKEGC
+253 KYTVADYAEAFNAGC
-265 YVLKDGAYVTMK
+265 YVIKDGAYVTMK
-277 AAGEAFC
+277 SAGETFC
-284 KQPGTIYYEKLSIAD
+284 KQPGTIYYEQLAIAD
-299 AYKAMVK
+299 AYKKMV
-306 DIKDSETNS
+306 SEIEASATNAS
-315 SKYESDA
+315 AYESDA
-322 WYNYFND
+322 WYNYTND
-329 NTEILDTRTGK
+329 ITEILDTRTGK

-377 INKLLNG
+377 INKLLDS
-384 LNLDGIIGLV
+384 LKAQQLLDLV
-394 NALLQEN
+394 NSLLKEN
-401 GADLTS
+401 GADLSS

-433 YPVQYLFGNLNL
+433 LPVQYLFGNLNFT
-445 SDKNVFKSTG
+445 SKEVYKSTG
-455 ETAYEYDDEGHLVY
+455 KNAFKVVATAADE
-469 EVDASGNTTDI
+469 I
-480 PKLTGKTG
+480 
-488 TVYVITYSDSGKKNP
+488 VYVTTYTDTGEVND

-508 LNATV
+508 LTATITREAFDAETMKQFPKTNAEIV
-513 NRAEF
+513 PG
-518 DTTKMSPLPEK
+518 TK
-529 AADIKT
+529 
-535 GTVYTTGDIFK
+535 YTTGDTY
-546 EVKLNANYSA
+546 VKTKLETA
-556 YVENLEKNKNP
+556 YTAYKTKLESDNKNP

-609 AKIAPDLD
+609 KAIAPDLD

-740 YQPEM
+740 YQPDM

>member
-129 FNALSAN
+129 FNAISAN

-144 KLNERVDN
+144 KLNDRVDN

-225 VENALELL
+225 VENAIELL
-233 IKYNEYAKLTVYRR
+233 IKYNEYAKLTVYRP
-247 SSTYIG
+247 T
-253 TEKYADAFKEGC
+253 KYTVADYAEAFNAGC
-265 YVLKDGAYVTMK
+265 YVINNDGAYVTMK
-277 AAGEAFC
+277 AAGETFC
-284 KQPGTIYYEKLSIAD
+284 KQPGTIYYEQLAIAD
-299 AYKAMVK
+299 AYKKMV
-306 DIKDSETNS
+306 SEIEASATNAS
-315 SKYESDA
+315 AYASDA
-322 WYNYFND
+322 WYNYTND
-329 NTEILDTRTGK
+329 ITEILDTRTGK

-377 INKLLNG
+377 INKLIDSLKAQQ
-384 LNLDGIIGLV
+384 LLDLV
-394 NALLQEN
+394 NSLLKEN
-401 GADLTS
+401 GADLSS

-433 YPVQYLFGNLNL
+433 LPAQYLFGNLNFT
-445 SDKNVFKSTG
+445 SKEVYKSTG
-455 ETAYEYDDEGHLVY
+455 KNAFKVGALADEV
-469 EVDASGNTTDI
+469 
-480 PKLTGKTG
+480 
-488 TVYVITYSDSGKKNP
+488 VYVTTYTDTGEVND

-508 LNATV
+508 LTAKITREAYDAATMKQLPKTNA
-513 NRAEF
+513 EI
-518 DTTKMSPLPEK
+518 LPEQK
-529 AADIKT
+529 
-535 GTVYTTGDIFK
+535 YTTGDTYAK
-546 EVKLNANYSA
+546 TK
-556 YVENLEKNKNP
+556 LEKAYTAYKTKLESDNKNP

-609 AKIAPDLD
+609 KAIAPDLD

-623 QILSKIDLTGVTVE
+623 QVLSKIDLTGVTVE

-714 KTIGNGTSADAAIS
+714 KTIGNGTPADAAIS

-770 YFHNKERLYAYE
+770 YFHNKEKLYAYE

>member
-91 LAPIAGLD
+91 LAPVAGLD

-129 FNALSAN
+129 FNALSAD

-201 DSLKAQS
+201 DSLQSQS

-233 IKYNEYAKLTVYRR
+233 IKYNEYAKLTVYRP
-247 SSTYIG
+247 T
-253 TEKYADAFKEGC
+253 KYTVADYAEAFSAGC
-265 YVLKDGAYVTMK
+265 YVIKDGAYVTMK
-277 AAGEAFC
+277 AAGETFS
-284 KQPGTIYYEKLSIAD
+284 KQPGTIYYESLSIAD
-299 AYKAMVK
+299 AYKKMV
-306 DIKDSETNS
+306 SEIEESATNAS
-315 SKYESDA
+315 AYESDA
-322 WYNYFND
+322 WYNYTND
-329 NTEILDTRTGK
+329 ITEILDTRTGK

-377 INKLLNG
+377 INKLLDS
-384 LNLDGIIGLV
+384 LKAQQLLELV
-394 NALLQEN
+394 NSLLQEN
-401 GADLTS
+401 SADLSS

-433 YPVQYLFGNLNL
+433 LPAQYLFGNLDFT
-445 SDKNVFKSTG
+445 SKEVYKSTG
-455 ETAYEYDDEGHLVY
+455 KNAFKVGALADEV
-469 EVDASGNTTDI
+469 
-480 PKLTGKTG
+480 
-488 TVYVITYSDSGKKNP
+488 VYVTTYTDSGEVND
-503 DGTPI
+503 DGTPVLTAKI
-508 LNATV
+508 TREAFDNATMKQLPKTS
-513 NRAEF
+513 AEIV
-518 DTTKMSPLPEK
+518 PEQK
-529 AADIKT
+529 
-535 GTVYTTGDIFK
+535 YTTGDTYAK
-546 EVKLNANYSA
+546 TKLGTA
-556 YVENLEKNKNP
+556 YTAYKTKLESDNKNP

-590 NLNDIIGGLVSGL
+590 DLNDIIGGLVPGL
-603 DVSAIL
+603 DVAGIL
-609 AKIAPDLD
+609 KAIAPDLD

-623 QILSKIDLTGVTVE
+623 QILGKIDLTGVTVE

-740 YQPEM
+740 YQPDM

-770 YFHNKERLYAYE
+770 YFHNKEKLYAYE

>member
-80 IILVILAVALM
+80 IILVVLAVALM
-91 LAPIAGLD
+91 LAPVAGLD

-129 FNALSAN
+129 FNALSAD

-144 KLNERVDN
+144 KLNDRVDN

-233 IKYNEYAKLTVYRR
+233 IKYNEYAKLTVYRP
-247 SSTYIG
+247 T
-253 TEKYADAFKEGC
+253 KYTVADYAEAFSAGC
-265 YVLKDGAYVTMK
+265 YVIKDGAYVTMK
-277 AAGEAFC
+277 AAGETFS
-284 KQPGTIYYEKLSIAD
+284 KQPGTVYYEKLAIAD
-299 AYKAMVK
+299 AYKKMV
-306 DIKDSETNS
+306 SEIEESATNAS
-315 SKYESDA
+315 AYESDA
-322 WYNYFND
+322 WYNYTND
-329 NTEILDTRTGK
+329 ITEILDTRTGK

-377 INKLLNG
+377 INKLLDS
-384 LNLDGIIGLV
+384 LKAQQLLDLV
-394 NALLQEN
+394 NSLLKEN
-401 GADLTS
+401 GADLSS

-433 YPVQYLFGNLNL
+433 LPAQYLFGNLDFT
-445 SDKNVFKSTG
+445 SKEVYKSTG
-455 ETAYEYDDEGHLVY
+455 KNAFKVGALADEV
-469 EVDASGNTTDI
+469 
-480 PKLTGKTG
+480 
-488 TVYVITYSDSGKKNP
+488 VYVTTYTDTGEVND
-503 DGTPI
+503 DGTPVLTAKI
-508 LNATV
+508 TREAFDNATMKQLPKTS
-513 NRAEF
+513 AEIV
-518 DTTKMSPLPEK
+518 PEQK
-529 AADIKT
+529 
-535 GTVYTTGDIFK
+535 YTTGDTYAK
-546 EVKLNANYSA
+546 TKLGTA
-556 YVENLEKNKNP
+556 YTAYKTKLESDNKNP

-590 NLNDIIGGLVSGL
+590 DLNDIIGGLVPGL
-603 DVSAIL
+603 DVAGIL
-609 AKIAPDLD
+609 KAIAPDLD

-623 QILSKIDLTGVTVE
+623 QVLGKIDLTGVTVE

-740 YQPEM
+740 YQPDM

-770 YFHNKERLYAYE
+770 YFHNKEKLYAYE

>member
-99 IRNEKELDKIRTE
+99 VRNEKELDKIRTE

-129 FNALSAN
+129 FNALSAD
-136 KRESGYAY
+136 KRKSGYAY
-144 KLNERVDN
+144 LLNERVDN
-152 VIRTYGLSEYYP
+152 VIKTYGLSEYYP

-171 QLNTAVAYYQ
+171 QFNTAVAYYQ

-201 DSLKAQS
+201 DSLQSQS

-233 IKYNEYAKLTVYRR
+233 IKYNEYAKLTVYRP
-247 SSTYIG
+247 T
-253 TEKYADAFKEGC
+253 KYTVADYAEAFNAGC

-277 AAGEAFC
+277 AAGETFS
-284 KQPGTIYYEKLSIAD
+284 KQPGTVYYEKLAIAD
-299 AYKAMVK
+299 AYKKMVSE
-306 DIKDSETNS
+306 IKESATNAS
-315 SKYESDA
+315 AYESDA
-322 WYNYFND
+322 WYNYTND
-329 NTEILDTRTGK
+329 ITEILDTRSGK

-377 INKLLNG
+377 INKLLDS
-384 LNLDGIIGLV
+384 LKAQQLLDLV
-394 NALLQEN
+394 NSLLKEN
-401 GADLTS
+401 SADLSS

-433 YPVQYLFGNLNL
+433 LPAQYLFGNLDFT
-445 SDKNVFKSTG
+445 SKEVYKSTG
-455 ETAYEYDDEGHLVY
+455 KNAFKVGALADEV
-469 EVDASGNTTDI
+469 
-480 PKLTGKTG
+480 
-488 TVYVITYSDSGKKNP
+488 VYVTTYTDSGEVND
-503 DGTPI
+503 DGTPVLTAKI
-508 LNATV
+508 TREAFDAATMKQSPKTI
-513 NRAEF
+513 AEIV
-518 DTTKMSPLPEK
+518 PEQK
-529 AADIKT
+529 
-535 GTVYTTGDIFK
+535 YTTGDTYAK
-546 EVKLNANYSA
+546 TKLGTA
-556 YVENLEKNKNP
+556 YTAYKTKLESDNKNP

-590 NLNDIIGGLVSGL
+590 DLNDIIGGLVPGL
-603 DVSAIL
+603 DIPAIL
-609 AKIAPDLD
+609 KAIAPDLD

-623 QILSKIDLTGVTVE
+623 QVLSKIDLTGVTVE
-637 GVQKLLDT
+637 DVQKLLDT

-689 VKYTC
+689 IKYTC

-703 ALAAKGGLLTG
+703 ALVAKGGLLTG

-740 YQPEM
+740 YQPNM

-770 YFHNKERLYAYE
+770 YFHNKEKLYAYE

>member
-91 LAPIAGLD
+91 LAPVAGLD

-129 FNALSAN
+129 FNALSAD

-191 VTGDNIDGLF
+191 VTADNIDGLF
-201 DSLKAQS
+201 DSLQSQS

-233 IKYNEYAKLTVYRR
+233 IKYNEYAKLTVYRP
-247 SSTYIG
+247 T
-253 TEKYADAFKEGC
+253 KYTVADYAEAFSAGC
-265 YVLKDGAYVTMK
+265 YVIKDGAYVTMK

-284 KQPGTIYYEKLSIAD
+284 KQPGTVYYEKLAIAD
-299 AYKAMVK
+299 AYKKMV
-306 DIKDSETNS
+306 SEIEESATNAS
-315 SKYESDA
+315 AYESDA
-322 WYNYFND
+322 WYNYTND
-329 NTEILDTRTGK
+329 ITEILDTRTGK

-377 INKLLNG
+377 INKLLDS
-384 LNLDGIIGLV
+384 LKAQQLLDLV
-394 NALLQEN
+394 NSLLQEN
-401 GADLTS
+401 GADLSS

-433 YPVQYLFGNLNL
+433 LPAQYLFGNLDFT
-445 SDKNVFKSTG
+445 SKEVYKSTG
-455 ETAYEYDDEGHLVY
+455 KNAFKVGATADEV
-469 EVDASGNTTDI
+469 
-480 PKLTGKTG
+480 
-488 TVYVITYSDSGKKNP
+488 VYVTTYTDTGEVND
-503 DGTPI
+503 DGTPVLTANI
-508 LNATV
+508 TREAFDNATMKQLPKTS
-513 NRAEF
+513 AEIV
-518 DTTKMSPLPEK
+518 PEQK
-529 AADIKT
+529 
-535 GTVYTTGDIFK
+535 YTTGDTYAK
-546 EVKLNANYSA
+546 TDLGTAYTAYKTKLESD
-556 YVENLEKNKNP
+556 NKNP

-590 NLNDIIGGLVSGL
+590 DLNDIIGGLVPGL
-603 DVSAIL
+603 DVAGIL
-609 AKIAPDLD
+609 KAIAPDLD

-623 QILSKIDLTGVTVE
+623 QILGKIDLTGVTVE

-740 YQPEM
+740 YQPDM

-770 YFHNKERLYAYE
+770 YFHNKEKLYAYE

>member
-69 LVLKKQQAVRT
+69 LVLKKQQAART

-91 LAPIAGLD
+91 LAPVAGLD

-129 FNALSAN
+129 FNALSAD

-201 DSLKAQS
+201 DSLQSQS

-233 IKYNEYAKLTVYRR
+233 IKYNEYAKLTVYRP
-247 SSTYIG
+247 T
-253 TEKYADAFKEGC
+253 KYTVADYAEAFSAGC
-265 YVLKDGAYVTMK
+265 YVIKDGAYVTMK
-277 AAGEAFC
+277 AAGETFS
-284 KQPGTIYYEKLSIAD
+284 KQPGTIYYESLSIAD
-299 AYKAMVK
+299 AYKKMV
-306 DIKDSETNS
+306 SEIEESATNAS
-315 SKYESDA
+315 AYESDA
-322 WYNYFND
+322 WYNYTND
-329 NTEILDTRTGK
+329 ITEILDTRTGK

-347 RIEEDNYRLTDSR
+347 RTEEDNYRLTDSR

-377 INKLLNG
+377 INKLLDS
-384 LNLDGIIGLV
+384 LKAQQLLDLV
-394 NALLQEN
+394 NSLLKEN
-401 GADLTS
+401 GADLSS

-433 YPVQYLFGNLNL
+433 LPAQYLFGNLNFT
-445 SDKNVFKSTG
+445 SKEVYKSTG
-455 ETAYEYDDEGHLVY
+455 KNAFKVGATADEV
-469 EVDASGNTTDI
+469 
-480 PKLTGKTG
+480 
-488 TVYVITYSDSGKKNP
+488 VYVTTYTDTGEVND
-503 DGTPI
+503 DGTPVLTAKI
-508 LNATV
+508 TREAFDNATM
-513 NRAEF
+513 
-518 DTTKMSPLPEK
+518 KQPP
-529 AADIKT
+529 KT
-535 GTVYTTGDIFK
+535 NEEIVPGQKYTTGDTYAK
-546 EVKLNANYSA
+546 TDLGTAYTAYKTKLESD
-556 YVENLEKNKNP
+556 NKNP

-590 NLNDIIGGLVSGL
+590 DLNDIIGGLVPGL
-603 DVSAIL
+603 DVAGIL
-609 AKIAPDLD
+609 KAIAPDLD

-623 QILSKIDLTGVTVE
+623 QILGKIDLTGVTVE

-740 YQPEM
+740 YQPDM

-770 YFHNKERLYAYE
+770 YFHNKEKLYAYE

>member
-69 LVLKKQQAVRT
+69 LVLKKQQAART
-80 IILVILAVALM
+80 IILVILAVTLM
-91 LAPIAGLD
+91 LAPVAGLD
-99 IRNEKELDKIRTE
+99 ARNEKELDKIRTE

-129 FNALSAN
+129 FNAISAN

-201 DSLKAQS
+201 DSLQSQS

-233 IKYNEYAKLTVYRR
+233 IKYNEYAKLTVYRP
-247 SSTYIG
+247 T
-253 TEKYADAFKEGC
+253 KYTVADYAEAFSAGC
-265 YVLKDGAYVTMK
+265 YVIKDGAYVTMK
-277 AAGEAFC
+277 AAGETFS
-284 KQPGTIYYEKLSIAD
+284 KQPGTVYYEKLAIAD
-299 AYKAMVK
+299 AYKKMV
-306 DIKDSETNS
+306 SEIEESATNAS
-315 SKYESDA
+315 AYESDA
-322 WYNYFND
+322 WYNYTND
-329 NTEILDTRTGK
+329 ITEILDTRTGK

-377 INKLLNG
+377 INKLLDS
-384 LNLDGIIGLV
+384 LKAQQLLDLV
-394 NALLQEN
+394 NSLLKDN
-401 GADLTS
+401 DADLSS

-433 YPVQYLFGNLNL
+433 LPAQYLFGNL
-445 SDKNVFKSTG
+445 SFTSKEVYKSTG
-455 ETAYEYDDEGHLVY
+455 KNAFKVGALADE
-469 EVDASGNTTDI
+469 I
-480 PKLTGKTG
+480 
-488 TVYVITYSDSGKKNP
+488 VYVTTYKDSGKVND

-508 LNATV
+508 LTATITREAFDNATMKQPPKT
-513 NRAEF
+513 NAEIVLGQ
-518 DTTKMSPLPEK
+518 K
-529 AADIKT
+529 
-535 GTVYTTGDIFK
+535 YTTGDTYAK
-546 EVKLNANYSA
+546 TDLGTAYTAYKTKLESD
-556 YVENLEKNKNP
+556 NKNP

-590 NLNDIIGGLVSGL
+590 DLNDIIGGLVPGL
-603 DVSAIL
+603 DVAGIL
-609 AKIAPDLD
+609 KAIAPDLD

-623 QILSKIDLTGVTVE
+623 QILGKIDLTGVTVE

-740 YQPEM
+740 YQPDM

-770 YFHNKERLYAYE
+770 YFHNKEKLYAYE

>member
-225 VENALELL
+225 VENVLELL
-233 IKYNEYAKLTVYRR
+233 IKYNEYAKLTVYRP
-247 SSTYIG
+247 T
-253 TEKYADAFKEGC
+253 KYTVADYAEAFNAGC
-265 YVLKDGAYVTMK
+265 YVINNDGAYVTMK
-277 AAGEAFC
+277 SAGETFC
-284 KQPGTIYYEKLSIAD
+284 KQPGTIYYEQLAIAD
-299 AYKAMVK
+299 AYKKMV
-306 DIKDSETNS
+306 SEIEASATNAS
-315 SKYESDA
+315 AYASDA
-322 WYNYFND
+322 WYNYTND
-329 NTEILDTRTGK
+329 ITEILDTRTGK

-377 INKLLNG
+377 INKLLDS
-384 LNLDGIIGLV
+384 LKAQQLLDLV
-394 NALLQEN
+394 NSLLKEN
-401 GADLTS
+401 GADLSS

-433 YPVQYLFGNLNL
+433 LPAQYLFGNLNFT
-445 SDKNVFKSTG
+445 SKEVYKSTG
-455 ETAYEYDDEGHLVY
+455 KNAFKVVATAADE
-469 EVDASGNTTDI
+469 I
-480 PKLTGKTG
+480 
-488 TVYVITYSDSGKKNP
+488 VYVTTYKDTGEVND

-508 LNATV
+508 LTATITREAFDAETMKQFPKTNAEIV
-513 NRAEF
+513 PG
-518 DTTKMSPLPEK
+518 TK
-529 AADIKT
+529 
-535 GTVYTTGDIFK
+535 YTTGDTYAK
-546 EVKLNANYSA
+546 TDLGTAYKAYETKLKND
-556 YVENLEKNKNP
+556 NKNP

-609 AKIAPDLD
+609 KAIAPDLD

-740 YQPEM
+740 YQPDM

>member
-91 LAPIAGLD
+91 LAPVAGLD

-129 FNALSAN
+129 FNALSAD

-201 DSLKAQS
+201 DSLQSQS

-233 IKYNEYAKLTVYRR
+233 IKYNEYAKLTVYRP
-247 SSTYIG
+247 T
-253 TEKYADAFKEGC
+253 KYTVADYAEAFNAGC
-265 YVLKDGAYVTMK
+265 YVIKDGAYVTMK
-277 AAGEAFC
+277 AAGEPFS
-284 KQPGTIYYEKLSIAD
+284 KQPGTVYYEKLAIAD
-299 AYKAMVK
+299 AYKKMV
-306 DIKDSETNS
+306 SEIEESATNAS
-315 SKYESDA
+315 AYESDA
-322 WYNYFND
+322 WYNYTND
-329 NTEILDTRTGK
+329 ITEILDTRSGK

-377 INKLLNG
+377 INKLLDS
-384 LNLDGIIGLV
+384 LKAQQLLDLV
-394 NALLQEN
+394 NSLLKEN
-401 GADLTS
+401 GADLSS

-433 YPVQYLFGNLNL
+433 LPAQYLFGNLDFT
-445 SDKNVFKSTG
+445 SKEVYKSTG
-455 ETAYEYDDEGHLVY
+455 KNAFKVGATADEV
-469 EVDASGNTTDI
+469 
-480 PKLTGKTG
+480 
-488 TVYVITYSDSGKKNP
+488 VYVTTYTDSGEVND

-508 LNATV
+508 LTAKITREAFDNATMKQLPKTS
-513 NRAEF
+513 AEIVPGQ
-518 DTTKMSPLPEK
+518 K
-529 AADIKT
+529 
-535 GTVYTTGDIFK
+535 YTTGDTYAK
-546 EVKLNANYSA
+546 TKLGTA
-556 YVENLEKNKNP
+556 YTAYKTKLESDNKNP

-590 NLNDIIGGLVSGL
+590 DLNDIIGGLVPGL
-603 DVSAIL
+603 DVAGIL
-609 AKIAPDLD
+609 KAIAPDLD

-623 QILSKIDLTGVTVE
+623 QILGKIDLTGVTVE

-740 YQPEM
+740 YQPDM

-770 YFHNKERLYAYE
+770 YFHNKEKLYAYE

>member
-69 LVLKKQQAVRT
+69 LVLKKQQAART
-80 IILVILAVALM
+80 IILVILAVTLM
-91 LAPIAGLD
+91 LAPVAGLD
-99 IRNEKELDKIRTE
+99 ARNEKELDKIRTE

-129 FNALSAN
+129 FNAISAN

-144 KLNERVDN
+144 KLNDRVDN

-191 VTGDNIDGLF
+191 VTGDNINGLF
-201 DSLKAQS
+201 DSLKTQS

-216 LLYDGYIFG
+216 LLYDGYVFG

-233 IKYNEYAKLTVYRR
+233 IKYNEYAKLTVYRP
-247 SSTYIG
+247 T
-253 TEKYADAFKEGC
+253 KYTVADYAEAFSAGC
-265 YVLKDGAYVTMK
+265 YVIKDGAYVTMK
-277 AAGEAFC
+277 AAGETFS
-284 KQPGTIYYEKLSIAD
+284 KQPGTIYYESLSIAD
-299 AYKAMVK
+299 AYKKMV
-306 DIKDSETNS
+306 SEIEESATNAS
-315 SKYESDA
+315 AYESDA
-322 WYNYFND
+322 WYNYTND
-329 NTEILDTRTGK
+329 ITEILDTRTGK

-377 INKLLNG
+377 INKLLDS
-384 LNLDGIIGLV
+384 LKAQQLLDLV
-394 NALLQEN
+394 NSLLKEN
-401 GADLTS
+401 GADLSS

-433 YPVQYLFGNLNL
+433 LPAQYLFGNLDFT
-445 SDKNVFKSTG
+445 SKEVYKSTG
-455 ETAYEYDDEGHLVY
+455 KNAFKVGATADEV
-469 EVDASGNTTDI
+469 
-480 PKLTGKTG
+480 
-488 TVYVITYSDSGKKNP
+488 VYVTTYTDTGEVND
-503 DGTPI
+503 DGTPVLTAKI
-508 LNATV
+508 TREAFDNATM
-513 NRAEF
+513 
-518 DTTKMSPLPEK
+518 KQPP
-529 AADIKT
+529 KT
-535 GTVYTTGDIFK
+535 NEEIVPGQKYTTGDTYAK
-546 EVKLNANYSA
+546 TDLGTAYTAYKTKLESD
-556 YVENLEKNKNP
+556 NKNP

-590 NLNDIIGGLVSGL
+590 DLNDIIGGLVPGL
-603 DVSAIL
+603 DVAGIL
-609 AKIAPDLD
+609 KAIAPDLD

-623 QILSKIDLTGVTVE
+623 QILGKIDLTGVTVE

-740 YQPEM
+740 YQPDM

-770 YFHNKERLYAYE
+770 YFHNKEKLYAYE

>member
-129 FNALSAN
+129 FNALSVN

-144 KLNERVDN
+144 KLNDRVDN

-181 VGGLDGEMIK
+181 VGGLDGKMIK

-201 DSLKAQS
+201 DSLKAKS

-225 VENALELL
+225 VENVLELL
-233 IKYNEYAKLTVYRR
+233 IKYNEYAKLTVYRP
-247 SSTYIG
+247 T
-253 TEKYADAFKEGC
+253 KYTVADYAEAFSAGC
-265 YVLKDGAYVTMK
+265 YVIKDGAYVTMK
-277 AAGEAFC
+277 AAEAAEENFC
-284 KQPGTIYYEKLSIAD
+284 KKPGTIYYESLSIAD
-299 AYKAMVK
+299 AYKKMV
-306 DIKDSETNS
+306 SEIEESATNAS
-315 SKYESDA
+315 AYASDA
-322 WYNYFND
+322 WYNYTND
-329 NTEILDTRTGK
+329 ITEILDTRTGK

-377 INKLLNG
+377 INKLFNG

-394 NALLQEN
+394 NALLKEN
-401 GADLTS
+401 GADLSS

-433 YPVQYLFGNLNL
+433 LPVQYLFGNLNFT
-445 SDKNVFKSTG
+445 SKEVYKSTG
-455 ETAYEYDDEGHLVY
+455 KNAFKVGALPDEV
-469 EVDASGNTTDI
+469 
-480 PKLTGKTG
+480 
-488 TVYVITYSDSGKKNP
+488 VYVTTYTIDKDKVND
-503 DGTPI
+503 DGTPVLTAKI
-508 LNATV
+508 TREAFDATTMV
-513 NRAEF
+513 QPPKTNEEIV
-518 DTTKMSPLPEK
+518 PEQK
-529 AADIKT
+529 
-535 GTVYTTGDIFK
+535 YTTGDTYAK
-546 EVKLNANYSA
+546 T
-556 YVENLEKNKNP
+556 NLETAYTAYKTKLESDNKNP

-609 AKIAPDLD
+609 KAIAPDLD

-623 QILSKIDLTGVTVE
+623 QVLGKIDLTGVTVE

-714 KTIGNGTSADAAIS
+714 KTIGNGTPADAAIS

-740 YQPEM
+740 YQPDM

-770 YFHNKERLYAYE
+770 YFHNKEKLYAYE

>member
-91 LAPIAGLD
+91 LAPVAGLD

-129 FNALSAN
+129 FNALSAD

-201 DSLKAQS
+201 DSLQSQS

-233 IKYNEYAKLTVYRR
+233 IKYNEYAKLTVYRP
-247 SSTYIG
+247 T
-253 TEKYADAFKEGC
+253 KYTVADYAEAFSAGC
-265 YVLKDGAYVTMK
+265 YVIKDGAYVTMK
-277 AAGEAFC
+277 AAGETFS
-284 KQPGTIYYEKLSIAD
+284 KQPGTIYYESLSIAD
-299 AYKAMVK
+299 AYKKMV
-306 DIKDSETNS
+306 SEIEESATNAS
-315 SKYESDA
+315 AYESDA
-322 WYNYFND
+322 WYNYTND
-329 NTEILDTRTGK
+329 ITEILDTRTGK

-377 INKLLNG
+377 INKLLDS
-384 LNLDGIIGLV
+384 LKAQQLLDLV
-394 NALLQEN
+394 NSLLKEN
-401 GADLTS
+401 SADLSS

-433 YPVQYLFGNLNL
+433 LPAQYLFGNLDFT
-445 SDKNVFKSTG
+445 SKEVYKSTG
-455 ETAYEYDDEGHLVY
+455 KNAFKVGATADEV
-469 EVDASGNTTDI
+469 
-480 PKLTGKTG
+480 
-488 TVYVITYSDSGKKNP
+488 VYVTTYTDSGEVND
-503 DGTPI
+503 DGSPVLTATI
-508 LNATV
+508 TREAFDNATMKQPPKTS
-513 NRAEF
+513 AEIVPGQ
-518 DTTKMSPLPEK
+518 K
-529 AADIKT
+529 
-535 GTVYTTGDIFK
+535 YTTGDTYAK
-546 EVKLNANYSA
+546 TKLGTA
-556 YVENLEKNKNP
+556 YTAYKTKLESDNKNP

-590 NLNDIIGGLVSGL
+590 DLNDIIGGLVPGL
-603 DVSAIL
+603 DVAGIL
-609 AKIAPDLD
+609 KAIAPDLD

-623 QILSKIDLTGVTVE
+623 QILGKIDLTGVTVE

-740 YQPEM
+740 YQPDM

-770 YFHNKERLYAYE
+770 YFHNKEKLYAYE

>member
-99 IRNEKELDKIRTE
+99 VRNEKELDKIRTE

-129 FNALSAN
+129 FNALSAD
-136 KRESGYAY
+136 KRKSGYAY
-144 KLNERVDN
+144 LLNERVDN
-152 VIRTYGLSEYYP
+152 VIKTYGLSEYYP

-171 QLNTAVAYYQ
+171 QFNTAVAYYQ

-201 DSLKAQS
+201 DSLQSQS

-233 IKYNEYAKLTVYRR
+233 IKYNEYAKLTVYRP
-247 SSTYIG
+247 T
-253 TEKYADAFKEGC
+253 KYTVADYAEAFNAGC

-277 AAGEAFC
+277 AAGETFC
-284 KQPGTIYYEKLSIAD
+284 KQPGTVYYEKLAIAD
-299 AYKAMVK
+299 AYKKMVSE
-306 DIKDSETNS
+306 IKESATNAS
-315 SKYESDA
+315 AYESDA
-322 WYNYFND
+322 WYNYTND
-329 NTEILDTRTGK
+329 ITEILDTRTGK

-366 TLFEYLGMNPA
+366 TLFEYLGMNRA
-377 INKLLNG
+377 INKLLDS
-384 LNLDGIIGLV
+384 LKAQQLLDLI
-394 NALLQEN
+394 NSLLKEN
-401 GADLTS
+401 SADLSS

-433 YPVQYLFGNLNL
+433 LPVQYLFGNLDFT
-445 SDKNVFKSTG
+445 SKEVYKSTG
-455 ETAYEYDDEGHLVY
+455 KNAFKVGALADEV
-469 EVDASGNTTDI
+469 
-480 PKLTGKTG
+480 
-488 TVYVITYSDSGKKNP
+488 VYVTTYTDSGEVND
-503 DGTPI
+503 DGTPVLTAKI
-508 LNATV
+508 TREAFDAATMKQSPKTI
-513 NRAEF
+513 AEIV
-518 DTTKMSPLPEK
+518 PEQK
-529 AADIKT
+529 
-535 GTVYTTGDIFK
+535 YTTGDTYAK
-546 EVKLNANYSA
+546 TKLGTA
-556 YVENLEKNKNP
+556 YTAYKTKLESDNKNP

-590 NLNDIIGGLVSGL
+590 DLNDIIGGLVPGL
-603 DVSAIL
+603 DIPAIL
-609 AKIAPDLD
+609 KAIAPDLD

-623 QILSKIDLTGVTVE
+623 QVLGKIDLTGVTVE
-637 GVQKLLDT
+637 DVQKLLDT

-689 VKYTC
+689 IKYTC

-703 ALAAKGGLLTG
+703 ALVAKGGLLTG

-740 YQPEM
+740 YQPNM

-770 YFHNKERLYAYE
+770 YFHNKEKLYAYE

>member
-69 LVLKKQQAVRT
+69 LVLKKQQAART
-80 IILVILAVALM
+80 IILVILAVTLM
-91 LAPIAGLD
+91 LAPVAGLD
-99 IRNEKELDKIRTE
+99 ARNEKELDKIRTE

-129 FNALSAN
+129 FNAISAN

-181 VGGLDGEMIK
+181 IGGLDGEMIK

-201 DSLKAQS
+201 DSLQSQS

-233 IKYNEYAKLTVYRR
+233 IKYNEYAKLTVYRP
-247 SSTYIG
+247 T
-253 TEKYADAFKEGC
+253 KYTVADYAEAFNAGC
-265 YVLKDGAYVTMK
+265 YVIKDGAYVTMK
-277 AAGEAFC
+277 AAGETFS
-284 KQPGTIYYEKLSIAD
+284 KQPGTIYYESLSIAD
-299 AYKAMVK
+299 AYKKMV
-306 DIKDSETNS
+306 SEIEESATNAS
-315 SKYESDA
+315 AYESDA
-322 WYNYFND
+322 WYNYTND
-329 NTEILDTRTGK
+329 ITEILDTRTGK

-377 INKLLNG
+377 INKLLDS
-384 LNLDGIIGLV
+384 LKAQQLLDLV
-394 NALLQEN
+394 NSLLKDN
-401 GADLTS
+401 DADLSS

-433 YPVQYLFGNLNL
+433 LPAQYLFGNLNFT
-445 SDKNVFKSTG
+445 SKEVYKSTG
-455 ETAYEYDDEGHLVY
+455 KNAFKVGATADEV
-469 EVDASGNTTDI
+469 
-480 PKLTGKTG
+480 
-488 TVYVITYSDSGKKNP
+488 VYVTTYTDTGEVND
-503 DGTPI
+503 DGTPVLTAKI
-508 LNATV
+508 TREAFDNATM
-513 NRAEF
+513 
-518 DTTKMSPLPEK
+518 KQPP
-529 AADIKT
+529 KT
-535 GTVYTTGDIFK
+535 NEEIVPGQKYTTGDTYAK
-546 EVKLNANYSA
+546 TDLGTAYTAYKTKLESD
-556 YVENLEKNKNP
+556 NKNP

-590 NLNDIIGGLVSGL
+590 DLNDIIGGLVPGL
-603 DVSAIL
+603 DVAGIL
-609 AKIAPDLD
+609 KTIAPDLD

-623 QILSKIDLTGVTVE
+623 QILGKIDLTGVTVE

-703 ALAAKGGLLTG
+703 ALITKGGLLTG

-770 YFHNKERLYAYE
+770 YFHNKEKLYAYE

>member
-80 IILVILAVALM
+80 IILVVLAVALM

-129 FNALSAN
+129 FNALSAD

-144 KLNERVDN
+144 KLNDRVDN

-191 VTGDNIDGLF
+191 VTGENINGLF

-233 IKYNEYAKLTVYRR
+233 IKYNEYAKLTVYRP
-247 SSTYIG
+247 T
-253 TEKYADAFKEGC
+253 KYTVADYAEAFSAGC
-265 YVLKDGAYVTMK
+265 YVIKDGAYVTMK
-277 AAGEAFC
+277 AAGETFS
-284 KQPGTIYYEKLSIAD
+284 KQPGTVYYEKLAIAD
-299 AYKAMVK
+299 AYKKMVSE
-306 DIKDSETNS
+306 IKESATNAS
-315 SKYESDA
+315 AYESDA
-322 WYNYFND
+322 WYNYTND
-329 NTEILDTRTGK
+329 ITEILDTRTGK

-377 INKLLNG
+377 INKLLDS
-384 LNLDGIIGLV
+384 LKAQQLLDLV
-394 NALLQEN
+394 NSLLKDN
-401 GADLTS
+401 DADLSS

-433 YPVQYLFGNLNL
+433 LPAQYLFGNLDFT
-445 SDKNVFKSTG
+445 SKEVYKSTG
-455 ETAYEYDDEGHLVY
+455 KNAFKVGALADEV
-469 EVDASGNTTDI
+469 
-480 PKLTGKTG
+480 
-488 TVYVITYSDSGKKNP
+488 VYVTTYKDSGEVND
-503 DGTPI
+503 DGSPVLTATI
-508 LNATV
+508 TREAFDNATM
-513 NRAEF
+513 
-518 DTTKMSPLPEK
+518 KQPP
-529 AADIKT
+529 KT
-535 GTVYTTGDIFK
+535 NEEIVPGQKYTTGDTYAK
-546 EVKLNANYSA
+546 TDLGTAYTAYKTKLESD
-556 YVENLEKNKNP
+556 NKNP

-590 NLNDIIGGLVSGL
+590 DLNDIIGGLVPGL
-603 DVSAIL
+603 DVAGIL
-609 AKIAPDLD
+609 KAIAPDLD

-623 QILSKIDLTGVTVE
+623 QILGKIDLTGVTVE

-740 YQPEM
+740 YQPDM

>member
-144 KLNERVDN
+144 KLNDRVDN

-225 VENALELL
+225 VENVLELL
-233 IKYNEYAKLTVYRR
+233 IKYNEYAKLTVYRP
-247 SSTYIG
+247 T
-253 TEKYADAFKEGC
+253 KYTVADYAEAFNAGC
-265 YVLKDGAYVTMK
+265 YVINNDGAYVTMK
-277 AAGEAFC
+277 SAGETFC
-284 KQPGTIYYEKLSIAD
+284 KQPGTIYYEQLAIAD
-299 AYKAMVK
+299 AYKKMV
-306 DIKDSETNS
+306 SEIEASATNAS
-315 SKYESDA
+315 AYASDA
-322 WYNYFND
+322 WYNYTND
-329 NTEILDTRTGK
+329 ITEILDTRTGK

-377 INKLLNG
+377 INKLLDS
-384 LNLDGIIGLV
+384 LKAQQLLDLV
-394 NALLQEN
+394 NSLLKEN
-401 GADLTS
+401 GADLSS

-433 YPVQYLFGNLNL
+433 LPAQYLFGNLNFT
-445 SDKNVFKSTG
+445 SKEVYKSTG
-455 ETAYEYDDEGHLVY
+455 KNAFKVGALADEV
-469 EVDASGNTTDI
+469 
-480 PKLTGKTG
+480 
-488 TVYVITYSDSGKKNP
+488 VYVTTYTDSGEVND

-508 LNATV
+508 LTAKITREAFDNATMKQPPKT
-513 NRAEF
+513 NAEIVPGQ
-518 DTTKMSPLPEK
+518 K
-529 AADIKT
+529 
-535 GTVYTTGDIFK
+535 YTTGDTYAK
-546 EVKLNANYSA
+546 TDLGTAYKAYETKLKND
-556 YVENLEKNKNP
+556 NKNP

-609 AKIAPDLD
+609 KAIAPDLD

-714 KTIGNGTSADAAIS
+714 KTIGNGTPADAAIS

-770 YFHNKERLYAYE
+770 YFHNKEKLYAYE

>member
-91 LAPIAGLD
+91 LAPVAGLD

-129 FNALSAN
+129 FNALSAD

-201 DSLKAQS
+201 DSLQSQS

-233 IKYNEYAKLTVYRR
+233 IKYNEYAKLTVYRP
-247 SSTYIG
+247 T
-253 TEKYADAFKEGC
+253 KYTVADYAEAFNAGC
-265 YVLKDGAYVTMK
+265 YVIKDGAYVTMK
-277 AAGEAFC
+277 AAGETFS
-284 KQPGTIYYEKLSIAD
+284 KQPGTVYYEKLAIAD
-299 AYKAMVK
+299 AYKKMV
-306 DIKDSETNS
+306 SEIEESATNAS
-315 SKYESDA
+315 AYESDA
-322 WYNYFND
+322 WYNYTND
-329 NTEILDTRTGK
+329 ITEILDTRTGK

-377 INKLLNG
+377 INKLLDS
-384 LNLDGIIGLV
+384 LKAQQLLDLV
-394 NALLQEN
+394 NSLLKEN
-401 GADLTS
+401 GADLSS

-433 YPVQYLFGNLNL
+433 LPAQYLFGNLNFT
-445 SDKNVFKSTG
+445 SKEVYKSTG
-455 ETAYEYDDEGHLVY
+455 KNAFKVGATADEV
-469 EVDASGNTTDI
+469 
-480 PKLTGKTG
+480 
-488 TVYVITYSDSGKKNP
+488 VYVTTYTDTGEVND
-503 DGTPI
+503 DGTPVLTAKI
-508 LNATV
+508 TREAFDNATMKQLPKTS
-513 NRAEF
+513 AEIVPGQ
-518 DTTKMSPLPEK
+518 K
-529 AADIKT
+529 
-535 GTVYTTGDIFK
+535 YTTGDTYAK
-546 EVKLNANYSA
+546 TKLGTA
-556 YVENLEKNKNP
+556 YTAYKTKLESDNKNP

-590 NLNDIIGGLVSGL
+590 DLNDIIGGLVSGL

-609 AKIAPDLD
+609 KAIAPDLD

-623 QILSKIDLTGVTVE
+623 QVLGKIDLTGVTVE

-703 ALAAKGGLLTG
+703 ALIAKGGLLTG

-740 YQPEM
+740 YQPDM

-770 YFHNKERLYAYE
+770 YFHNKEKLYAYE

>member
-69 LVLKKQQAVRT
+69 LVLKKQQAART

-91 LAPIAGLD
+91 LAPVAGLD

-144 KLNERVDN
+144 KLNDRVDN

-191 VTGDNIDGLF
+191 VTGENINGLF
-201 DSLKAQS
+201 DSLKTQS

-216 LLYDGYIFG
+216 LLYDGYVFG

-233 IKYNEYAKLTVYRR
+233 IKYNEYAKLTVYRP
-247 SSTYIG
+247 T
-253 TEKYADAFKEGC
+253 KYTVADYAEAFSAGC
-265 YVLKDGAYVTMK
+265 YVIKDGAYVTMK
-277 AAGEAFC
+277 AAGETFC
-284 KQPGTIYYEKLSIAD
+284 KQPGTIYYESLSIAD
-299 AYKAMVK
+299 AYKKMV
-306 DIKDSETNS
+306 SEIEESATNAS
-315 SKYESDA
+315 AYESDA
-322 WYNYFND
+322 WYNYTND
-329 NTEILDTRTGK
+329 ITEILDTRTGK

-377 INKLLNG
+377 INKLLDS
-384 LNLDGIIGLV
+384 LKAQQLLDLV
-394 NALLQEN
+394 NSLLKDN
-401 GADLTS
+401 DADLSS

-433 YPVQYLFGNLNL
+433 LPAQYLFGNL
-445 SDKNVFKSTG
+445 SFTSKEVYKSTG
-455 ETAYEYDDEGHLVY
+455 KNAFKVGALADE
-469 EVDASGNTTDI
+469 I
-480 PKLTGKTG
+480 
-488 TVYVITYSDSGKKNP
+488 VYVTTYKDSGKVND

-508 LNATV
+508 LTATITREAFDNATMKQPPKT
-513 NRAEF
+513 NAEIVLGQ
-518 DTTKMSPLPEK
+518 K
-529 AADIKT
+529 
-535 GTVYTTGDIFK
+535 YTTGDTYAK
-546 EVKLNANYSA
+546 TDLGTAYTAYKTKLESD
-556 YVENLEKNKNP
+556 NKNP

-590 NLNDIIGGLVSGL
+590 DLNDIIGGLVPGL
-603 DVSAIL
+603 DVAGIL
-609 AKIAPDLD
+609 KAIAPDLD

-623 QILSKIDLTGVTVE
+623 QILGKIDLTGVTVE

-703 ALAAKGGLLTG
+703 ALIAKGGLLTG

-740 YQPEM
+740 YQPDM

-770 YFHNKERLYAYE
+770 YFHNKEKLYAYE

>member
-144 KLNERVDN
+144 KLNDRVDN

-225 VENALELL
+225 VENVLELL
-233 IKYNEYAKLTVYRR
+233 IKYNEYAKLTVYRP
-247 SSTYIG
+247 T
-253 TEKYADAFKEGC
+253 KYTVADYAKAFNAGC
-265 YVLKDGAYVTMK
+265 YVINNDGAYVTMK
-277 AAGEAFC
+277 AAGETFC
-284 KQPGTIYYEKLSIAD
+284 KQPGTIYYEQLAIAD
-299 AYKAMVK
+299 AYNKMVSEIKASAT
-306 DIKDSETNS
+306 DASA
-315 SKYESDA
+315 YASDA

-377 INKLLNG
+377 INKLLDS
-384 LNLDGIIGLV
+384 LKAQQLLDLV
-394 NALLQEN
+394 NSLLKEN
-401 GADLTS
+401 SADLSS

-418 YGYNNGKG
+418 YGYNNGKEG

-433 YPVQYLFGNLNL
+433 LPAQYLFGNLDFT
-445 SDKNVFKSTG
+445 SKEVYKSTG
-455 ETAYEYDDEGHLVY
+455 KNAFKVGALADEV
-469 EVDASGNTTDI
+469 
-480 PKLTGKTG
+480 
-488 TVYVITYSDSGKKNP
+488 VYVTTYTDSGEVND

-508 LNATV
+508 LTAKITRETFDAATMKQRPTTNAEIV
-513 NRAEF
+513 LGQ
-518 DTTKMSPLPEK
+518 K
-529 AADIKT
+529 
-535 GTVYTTGDIFK
+535 YTTGDTYAK
-546 EVKLNANYSA
+546 TDLGTAYTAYKTKLESD
-556 YVENLEKNKNP
+556 NKNP

-609 AKIAPDLD
+609 KAIAPDLD

-623 QILSKIDLTGVTVE
+623 QVLSKIDLTGVTVE

-703 ALAAKGGLLTG
+703 ALVAKGGLLTG

-770 YFHNKERLYAYE
+770 YFHNKEKLYAYE